1 MLRLNMVEP
10 YNEALKKAKEELAEY
25 DAAAEEL
32 ERKRARLRQTIGI
45 LQLLLGVDV
54 PNEQSL
60 TGAILMILK
69 ASQGYCKATEIVKSL
84 VEMRF
89 KNVQQTSVAT
99 ILSRLAKNGQIIS
112 AIGPDNSTGY
122 AWKMTTTK
130 PQRRQA
136 LKALARKLPGKSR
149 KER

>member
-1 MLRLNMVEP
+1 MEP
-10 YNEALKKAKEELAEY
+10 YAQALKKAKEELAEC

-32 ERKRARLRQTIGI
+32 ERKRAKLRQTIGI
-45 LQLLLGVDV
+45 LQSLLGVAV

-69 ASQGYCKATEIVKSL
+69 ASLGYSKAAEIVRSL
-84 VEMRF
+84 IEMGF

-99 ILSRLAKNGQIIS
+99 ILSRLAKNGEIIS
-112 AIGPDNSTGY
+112 EIGPDNSTGY

-130 PQRRQA
+130 PERRQA
-136 LKALARKLPGKSR
+136 LNSLAKKLPGKSR
-149 KER
+149 KGEIR